1 MRRPSSRS
9 TASARRGRSVS
20 RRSTPA
26 ALPALGPAGE
36 ELLTLAERAGL
47 DEELREDLRRSLE
60 IWSRRYRQRRRGLTH
75 GEDAALIALTVHY
88 LRRLREEG

>member
-1 MRRPSSRS
+1 MP
-9 TASARRGRSVS
+9 
-20 RRSTPA
+20 RRSSSAQVST
-26 ALPALGPAGE
+26 LGTAGE

-60 IWSRRYRQRRRGLTH
+60 IWSRRYRQRRCGLTH